1 MEIDGVGLEEWLR
14 TSAPKSFPLEPLFFL
29 LCAVSLVI
37 LVYVLLRGI
46 HQWQVMRLDE
56 EVKEDLARMRDYLLE
71 RRTAKFGRLQLH
83 VKRGTS
89 QNKMEDVHRILGI
102 GDGAKIPGKE
112 LGTMEQW
119 LVSFDTQKRVM
130 RQFQEHQKEEKK
142 RQKRF
147 SAFFE
152 KKLKETRDET
162 AGQLRRQQED
172 AILRA
177 RKPTKRAED
186 GRYGADGLSR
196 PYKRAEE
203 TSGGGKRA
211 DIRRKQRG

>member
-29 LCAVSLVI
+29 LCAVALVI

-102 GDGAKIPGKE
+102 DGGAKIPGKE

-130 RQFQEHQKEEKK
+130 RQFQEHQQSKEEK
-142 RQKRF
+142 
-147 SAFFE
+147 
-152 KKLKETRDET
+152 
-162 AGQLRRQQED
+162 
-172 AILRA
+172 
-177 RKPTKRAED
+177 
-186 GRYGADGLSR
+186 
-196 PYKRAEE
+196 
-203 TSGGGKRA
+203 
-211 DIRRKQRG
+211 